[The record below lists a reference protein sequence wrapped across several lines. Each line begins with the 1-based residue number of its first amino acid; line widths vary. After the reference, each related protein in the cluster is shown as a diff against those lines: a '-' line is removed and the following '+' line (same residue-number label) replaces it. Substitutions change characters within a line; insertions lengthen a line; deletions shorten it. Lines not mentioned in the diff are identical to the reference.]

1 MDVFTSSY
9 RYKYVADET
18 PRIII
23 IIKLYLSN
31 SITSKYKKQKLT
43 ELPWETEK
51 FTML

>member
-1 MDVFTSSY
+1 MDGFKSSY
-9 RYKYVADET
+9 TYKYVAYET
-18 PRIII
+18 PRII